1 MINELIS
8 ENLIQVNLNAT
19 TKNEVFDEM
28 ASMLEQQGKITNKQQ
43 FLDDIKKREHI
54 DNTGFSNG
62 VAIPHVRSNVVKD
75 VAIVVGISHSG
86 IEYGAEG
93 NQLSKIFFMIA
104 SPETA
109 IDRHIEILTKLF
121 AKLLEPGITDSLLNA
136 STAAELLAILQKE
149 NSQTTKNK
157 GLIIGVTGCPSGV
170 AHTYLSAEA
179 ITQAAEAMGYEA
191 KVETNGSVGV
201 KNSPTQAEIERAIAV
216 IVCSDQDVDISRF
229 DGKKLLRTS
238 IKAPI
243 TDGKAVIQKALSM
256 KPFNSK
262 KPEEN
267 TESSL
272 SSLYRYL
279 LSSFKA

>member
-8 ENLIQVNLNAT
+8 ENLIQVNLTAT
-19 TKNEVFDEM
+19 TKDEAFDEM
-28 ASMLEQQGKITNKQQ
+28 ANMLEQQGKLTNKQQ
-43 FLDDIKKREHI
+43 FLDDIKKRENL

-62 VAIPHVRSNVVKD
+62 VAIPHARSNAVKD
-75 VAIVVGISHSG
+75 ASIVVGISHNG

-104 SPETA
+104 SPKTA
-109 IDRHIEILTKLF
+109 TDRHIEILTQLF
-121 AKLLEPGITDSLLNA
+121 AKLLETGITDSLLKAN
-136 STAAELLAILQKE
+136 TPTEILTILQKE
-149 NSQTTKNK
+149 NTDSLQNK
-157 GLIIGVTGCPSGV
+157 GLIIGVTGCPTGV

-191 KVETNGSVGV
+191 KVETNGSVGI
-201 KNSPTQAEIERAIAV
+201 KNSPTQAEIERAVAV
-216 IVCSDQDVDISRF
+216 IVCCDKDVDISRF
-229 DGKKLLRTS
+229 DGKKLLITS
-238 IKAPI
+238 VKAPI
-243 TDGKAVIQKALSM
+243 TNGKAVIQKALSM

-279 LSSFKA
+279 RGSFKA